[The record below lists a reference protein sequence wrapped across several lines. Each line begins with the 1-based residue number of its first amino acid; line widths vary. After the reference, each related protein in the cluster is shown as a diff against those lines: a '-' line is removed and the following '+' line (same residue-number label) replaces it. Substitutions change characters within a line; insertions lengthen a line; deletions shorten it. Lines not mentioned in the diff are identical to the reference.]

1 MQIFRTVR
9 EMQAWS
15 LGRRAE
21 GRRIALVPTMGA
33 LHEGHLAL
41 IDAAKKQADEV
52 VLSIYV
58 NPTQFGPQED
68 FDKYPRTFDR
78 DSDLAEQ
85 RGVAAIFAPSNEEM
99 YPAGHQTF
107 VTVTELS
114 RGLCG
119 AFRPGHF
126 RGVTTVVAK
135 LFLIVQPQ
143 RAFFGEKDYQQL
155 KVIQRMVADLNIPVE
170 VIGVETVRDPD
181 GLAMSSRNAYL
192 SPEERAEALAI
203 SRSIALAQ
211 DLVKQGTHDCK
222 NILDQVQGLLFQ
234 GKFTMVQYA
243 EIVDEEML
251 APLAAV
257 ERPAR
262 LILAVYI
269 NGKRLIDNGPLR
281 P

>member
-21 GRRIALVPTMGA
+21 GRRLALVPTMGA
-33 LHEGHLAL
+33 LHQGHLTL
-41 IDAAKKQADEV
+41 IDEAKKQADDV

-58 NPTQFGPQED
+58 NPAQFGPQED
-68 FDKYPRTFDR
+68 FEKYPRAFEQ
-78 DSDLAEQ
+78 DSAAAKE
-85 RGVAAIFAPSNEEM
+85 RGVAALFAPSNEEM
-99 YPAGHQTF
+99 YPPSHQTF

-135 LFLIVQPQ
+135 LFLIVQPH
-143 RAFFGEKDYQQL
+143 RAYFGEKDYQQL
-155 KVIQRMVADLNIPVE
+155 RVIRRMVTDLNIPVE
-170 VIGVETVRDPD
+170 VVGVETVRDPD

-192 SPEERAEALAI
+192 SPEERIEALNI
-203 SRSIALAQ
+203 PRSIALAQ
-211 DLVKQGTHDCK
+211 ELVGKGSRECRS
-222 NILDQVQGLLFQ
+222 ILEQVQGLLFQ

-243 EIVDEEML
+243 EIVDEDSL
-251 APLAAV
+251 APLTSV

>member
-1 MQIFRTVR
+1 MQIFRSVR

-21 GRRIALVPTMGA
+21 GRRVALVPTMGA
-33 LHEGHLAL
+33 LHEGHLTL
-41 IDAAKKQADEV
+41 VDEAKKRADDV

-58 NPTQFGPQED
+58 NPAQFGPQED
-68 FDKYPRTFDR
+68 FDKYPRAFEQ
-78 DSDLAEQ
+78 DSAAAEK
-85 RGVAAIFAPSNEEM
+85 RGVTAIFAPSNEEM
-99 YPAGHQTF
+99 YPPGNQTF

-126 RGVTTVVAK
+126 RGVTTIVAK
-135 LFLIVQPQ
+135 LFLIVQPNQ
-143 RAFFGEKDYQQL
+143 AYFGNKDFQQL
-155 KVIQRMVADLNIPVE
+155 KVIQRMVTDLNIPVE
-170 VIGVETVRDPD
+170 VVGVETIRDPD

-192 SPEERAEALAI
+192 SPEERVEALNI
-203 SRSIALAQ
+203 PKSIALAQ
-211 DLVKQGTHDCK
+211 DLVAKGMRECPS
-222 NILDQVQGLLFQ
+222 ILEHVQSLLFK

-243 EIVDEEML
+243 EIVEEASL
-251 APLAAV
+251 APLKSLDQ
-257 ERPAR
+257 PGR

>member
-33 LHEGHLAL
+33 LHEGHLTL
-41 IDAAKKQADEV
+41 IDEAKRKADEV

-58 NPTQFGPQED
+58 NPAQFGPQED
-68 FDKYPRTFDR
+68 FDKYPRAF
-78 DSDLAEQ
+78 DSDRAAAEQ
-85 RGVAAIFAPSNEEM
+85 RGATAIFAPSNDEM
-99 YPAGHQTF
+99 YPPGHQTF
-107 VTVTELS
+107 VTVTELG

-126 RGVTTVVAK
+126 RGVSTVVAK

-143 RAFFGEKDYQQL
+143 VALFGRKDYQQL
-155 KVIQRMVADLNIPVE
+155 KVIQRMAADLNLPVE
-170 VIGVETVRDPD
+170 VLGVETIRDPD

-192 SPEERAEALAI
+192 SAEERAEALNI
-203 SRSIALAQ
+203 SRAIALAQ
-211 DLVKQGTHDCK
+211 DLVRQGMRDGPS
-222 NILDQVQGLLFQ
+222 ILEQVQGLLFQ

-243 EIVDEEML
+243 EIVDEDSL
-251 APLAAV
+251 APLKTLDK
-257 ERPAR
+257 PAR